1 MVLESRLIIPYKIFH
16 VVVSILCMA
25 VSFFY
30 EVFIVGWGLEDG
42 FDVNPWKG
50 EEKEWREKKM
60 DERKETENKRIRK

>member
-1 MVLESRLIIPYKIFH
+1 MLLSPYCVWLFP
-16 VVVSILCMA
+16 
-25 VSFFY
+25 SFMRFSL
-30 EVFIVGWGLEDG
+30 WGGGVEEG

>member
-1 MVLESRLIIPYKIFH
+1 
-16 VVVSILCMA
+16 MA

-30 EVFIVGWGLEDG
+30 EVFIVGWGLEEG